1 MTAANTELEFP
12 MSDDIKQEMTTL
24 GISRVCLNQFSGSEH
39 NIPNGLVV
47 HFIQTYSSP
56 IECKYYSRH
65 MKQTLYREL
74 KPALIKS
81 GYLDGKTIT
90 KIIVLFAKAWRDR
103 IENEKKQD
111 EDKRTR
117 YEKTRAAEISVINTE
132 IDRVKTANKGISSE
146 QWAIGLSER
155 FTELHS
161 TVKANIP
168 EIGLD
173 WNLNCQ
179 VSGYSIY
186 RIVIYHL

>member
-12 MSDDIKQEMTTL
+12 MSNDIKQEMTTL

-65 MKQTLYREL
+65 MKQTLYSEL

-81 GYLDGKTIT
+81 GYLDSKTYHRR
-90 KIIVLFAKAWRDR
+90 LSYYFAKAWRDR

-111 EDKRTR
+111 ADKRTR

-132 IDRVKTANKGISSE
+132 ID
-146 QWAIGLSER
+146 
-155 FTELHS
+155 
-161 TVKANIP
+161 
-168 EIGLD
+168 
-173 WNLNCQ
+173 
-179 VSGYSIY
+179 
-186 RIVIYHL
+186 